1 VSTAPVSAVD
11 STAPLSRGA
20 GDGPPRSAGDED
32 ADDTLSPAAVYALAA
47 SRQLASADGSLRHR
61 VPIRRNVGFHA
72 PDPFHR
78 VGSPQR
84 HWALNIDT
92 TGLDKTPVYKIGDHD
107 RADPLDGLRAA
118 TGDSAAT
125 RSKASS
131 SAASVDH
138 RGVPA
143 YNDQIQ
149 LESVAHH
156 GYEDDT
162 DDIMSPLPFDSKT
175 AGWYDPAQFAGM
187 DFAQLQQF
195 LEDEDEDS
203 PFPEVRASVSNID
216 DPDMP
221 CLTFRA
227 WFLGLGFCAIL
238 SLANL
243 YFSLRYPA
251 PLVTPLVA
259 QIVSYPVGKLL
270 AAVVSA
276 RTWRTPKWAQR
287 LGMDDEFS
295 FNPGPFNIKEHTIVI
310 LMTNTS
316 GAAAYSFN
324 YTLAAEK
331 FYFQHVPY
339 GLEILILLATQLI
352 GFGMAGIARRFLVW
366 PAAMI
371 WPTNLVFCTV
381 LNTLHAEEDDTSG
394 SITRF
399 RFFTWAFAGA
409 FVWFFFPGFI
419 FTALSAFSYVCWA
432 APNNAV
438 VNQLFGV
445 YSGLGM
451 GIFTFDWSQIAYIGS
466 PLVMPWW
473 AEVNVFTGF
482 FVLYWVVVPILYYTN
497 TYYTVYLPLLTSY
510 VYDRYGARYNTTAI
524 LTPDLTFNETAYEQ
538 YSPLFLPV
546 TFAMSYV
553 LYFALSMALL
563 THTGLYYWKDI
574 VGSLRRAKLD
584 KEDIHFKLMKRYKEV
599 PDWWYWAVIV
609 VCTVFGIV
617 AVEVYDEQLPIWA
630 LFIAIL
636 LPLLY
641 VIPGGLVYAIS
652 GQQIAIN
659 VLVELVG
666 GYIMPGKPFAN
677 MLFKAISVNAL
688 AISMSFVQD
697 LKLGHYMKIPPRVTF
712 MVQLVAGCMAAL
724 LQSGFKAF
732 MLHFVP
738 DLCEYTQPANL
749 MCPSARVYFSA
760 SITWGLIGPA
770 RMFGI
775 GQMYNPLMWSLLAG
789 AILPVPFWFL
799 TRRWPD
805 SWVRHINVPIM
816 LAGLVWIPPA
826 TGINYSSWFLVGFI
840 FQFWMRRYR
849 FRWWSK
855 FNFVL
860 SAGLDVGTVIS
871 GIVIFLA
878 LQLPKGGALQLNWW
892 GNTVYTETDDYYG
905 VSYLEVPPEGFGPAS
920 W

>member
-1 VSTAPVSAVD
+1 MAQPSRAPPSGSSTGRSDSTGPSWDDVQGALDARDDGVFEYLPPRSAGGQDSTQASSAPFSSALHFRAESGGQSVSTAPVSAVD

-409 FVWFFFPGFI
+409 FVWFFFPGE
-419 FTALSAFSYVCWA
+419 
-432 APNNAV
+432 
-438 VNQLFGV
+438 Q
-445 YSGLGM
+445 GLGM
-451 GIFTFDWSQIAYIGS
+451 LSDIATDSPAAWQASSSPPCRRSHTSAGPRRTTLSSTSSLAYTRASGWASS
-466 PLVMPWW
+466 PL
-473 AEVNVFTGF
+473 TG
-482 FVLYWVVVPILYYTN
+482 PR
-497 TYYTVYLPLLTSY
+497 LPTSAH
-510 VYDRYGARYNTTAI
+510 R
-524 LTPDLTFNETAYEQ
+524 
-538 YSPLFLPV
+538 S
-546 TFAMSYV
+546 
-553 LYFALSMALL
+553 
-563 THTGLYYWKDI
+563 
-574 VGSLRRAKLD
+574 
-584 KEDIHFKLMKRYKEV
+584 
-599 PDWWYWAVIV
+599 
-609 VCTVFGIV
+609 
-617 AVEVYDEQLPIWA
+617 
-630 LFIAIL
+630 
-636 LPLLY
+636 
-641 VIPGGLVYAIS
+641 
-652 GQQIAIN
+652 
-659 VLVELVG
+659 
-666 GYIMPGKPFAN
+666 
-677 MLFKAISVNAL
+677 
-688 AISMSFVQD
+688 
-697 LKLGHYMKIPPRVTF
+697 
-712 MVQLVAGCMAAL
+712 
-724 LQSGFKAF
+724 
-732 MLHFVP
+732 
-738 DLCEYTQPANL
+738 
-749 MCPSARVYFSA
+749 
-760 SITWGLIGPA
+760 
-770 RMFGI
+770 
-775 GQMYNPLMWSLLAG
+775 
-789 AILPVPFWFL
+789 
-799 TRRWPD
+799 
-805 SWVRHINVPIM
+805 
-816 LAGLVWIPPA
+816 
-826 TGINYSSWFLVGFI
+826 
-840 FQFWMRRYR
+840 
-849 FRWWSK
+849 
-855 FNFVL
+855 
-860 SAGLDVGTVIS
+860 
-871 GIVIFLA
+871 
-878 LQLPKGGALQLNWW
+878 
-892 GNTVYTETDDYYG
+892 
-905 VSYLEVPPEGFGPAS
+905 
-920 W
+920 